1 MGDYSEL
8 EDKEVEELEW
18 VKEEIK
24 KFKEEYDKNYDGNFE
39 IEEVS
44 FILVFLF
51 IGELMCKIRCLV

>member
-18 VKEEIK
+18 IKEEIK
-24 KFKEEYDKNYDGNFE
+24 KFKEEYDKNYDGNFD

-51 IGELMCKIRCLV
+51 IGELMCKISCLV